1 MSNQAALRAAIR
13 IENEIVY
20 GYGLVGAHLGGVR
33 QRYAAT
39 RLAAH
44 QALRDRLQAFAS
56 TTVHGAPAYEL
67 PGPIVNAHEAAALAV
82 RLEDA
87 AGAAAYALVVATGAD
102 SAVRR
107 LAVAMLEDV
116 ATAARRWR
124 AITGATDDPAFP
136 GQPVAA
142 SASQPSTTPTTSP
155 SSSTTASGSTS

>member
-1 MSNQAALRAAIR
+1 MSSQAALLAAIR
-13 IENEIVY
+13 IEHEIVY
-20 GYGLVGAHLGGVR
+20 GYGVVGAHLRGVR
-33 QRYAAT
+33 QRYAAM

-44 QALRDRLQAFAS
+44 QTLRDRLQASAS
-56 TTVHGAPAYEL
+56 TTVRAAPAYEL
-67 PGPIVNAHEAAALAV
+67 PGPVVNAHEAAALAV
-82 RLEDA
+82 QLEDA
-87 AGAAAYALVVATGAD
+87 AAAAAYALVAAAGAD

-107 LAVAMLEDV
+107 LAVVTLGDV

-142 SASQPSTTPTTSP
+142 SVNQPSTTPTTSP

>member
-1 MSNQAALRAAIR
+1 MTSQALRAAIR

-20 GYGLVGAHLGGVR
+20 GYGVIGAHLGGAR
-33 QRYAAT
+33 QRYAAS

-44 QALRDRLQAFAS
+44 QQLRDRLQALAR
-56 TTVHGAPAYEL
+56 TTIPTEPAYAL
-67 PGPIVNAHEAAALAV
+67 PGPVVNAQEATALGI

-87 AGAAAYALVVATGAD
+87 AGAAAYALVAAAGAD
-102 SAVRR
+102 SAARQ
-107 LAVAMLEDV
+107 LAVVTLGDV
-116 ATAARRWR
+116 ATAARTWR
-124 AITGATDDPAFP
+124 AVTGATDDPAFP